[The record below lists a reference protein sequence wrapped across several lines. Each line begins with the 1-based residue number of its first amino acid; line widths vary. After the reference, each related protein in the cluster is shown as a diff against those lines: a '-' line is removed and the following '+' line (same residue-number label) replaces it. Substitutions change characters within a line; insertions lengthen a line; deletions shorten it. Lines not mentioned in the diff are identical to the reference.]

1 MFPPLYTIK
10 KNTHSCQKVQL
21 NSMIEKKSKISSL
34 KLIHFHQ
41 WKSTRPNT
49 SFLRRFMAES
59 LRSGIFKVWK
69 LRLISETM
77 HTMGANN
84 INILKKTTFEL
95 EINENVIWDV
105 INNSEQKFQVRGC
118 SPLILTPLS
127 AVLLHSI
134 TEFKHWYFTLKW
146 SLFKH
151 LFS

>member
-1 MFPPLYTIK
+1 MSALTLHNLILPLKEIFLLCNHGKHRYTRALTIICPGLCFHHFIRLK

-41 WKSTRPNT
+41 WKSTRPRT

-84 INILKKTTFEL
+84 INILKK
-95 EINENVIWDV
+95 
-105 INNSEQKFQVRGC
+105 R
-118 SPLILTPLS
+118 
-127 AVLLHSI
+127 
-134 TEFKHWYFTLKW
+134 
-146 SLFKH
+146 H
-151 LFS
+151 LNWKLMKMWHGM